1 MKFQVGRFTCELSLD
16 AYGRM
21 RAQWLPERPKYLGRT
36 ERAQYRA
43 GRAAFL
49 STTGPGS
56 SGCLAARSH
65 ACDPGASGFKT
76 EVSRVRPN

>member
-21 RAQWLPERPKYLGRT
+21 RARWLPERPKYLGRA

-43 GRAAFL
+43 GRAAFFTAQL
-49 STTGPGS
+49 VRDDPSTPFDQCSVGQRG
-56 SGCLAARSH
+56 AARQ
-65 ACDPGASGFKT
+65 D
-76 EVSRVRPN
+76 